1 MATVV
6 HQEHQ
11 VLTEAERILA
21 EASRR
26 EGRKNALPPESR
38 KSSNRTPVGL
48 AWGLLV
54 PALVVVAVVS
64 IFPIAYA
71 VNLSLHSTHYLN
83 IGSFVG
89 MDNYGKL
96 FGDPAGLAQIA
107 RSLIYVVAS
116 LIIAIPL
123 SLGLA
128 HLLNREIRGRRFFRV
143 LILLPWVIS
152 QTVAAL
158 TWKWLVNPD
167 YGPLG
172 LGHIGGGS
180 LDFLANPVW
189 AMVLLIVV
197 NVWISYP
204 LATILSLASLQ
215 TVPAELREAA
225 EMDGAGPFRRFLQ
238 VTLPLMKP
246 TLFVVAIMLTLLY
259 FNMVTLVYTLT
270 GGGPL
275 NGTNVLSLEAFKQ
288 SFQFFNVG
296 VGAAYSVV
304 LFIFN
309 VVFGAAY
316 IRLLRS
322 DSND

>member
-1 MATVV
+1 MATAV
-6 HQEHQ
+6 HQEHL
-11 VLTEAERILA
+11 VLTDEISPAMTAKVSPQGPAPKKR
-21 EASRR
+21 
-26 EGRKNALPPESR
+26 GRGTWGS
-38 KSSNRTPVGL
+38 PVGL
-48 AWGLLV
+48 AWGLLA
-54 PALVVVAVVS
+54 PALIVVGLVS
-64 IFPIAYA
+64 ILPIAYA
-71 VNLSLHSTHYLN
+71 INLSLHETKYLN
-83 IGSFVG
+83 IGEFVG
-89 MDNYGKL
+89 LDN
-96 FGDPAGLAQIA
+96 FARIFIEPEGLAQIA
-107 RSLIYVVAS
+107 RSFIYVIVS
-116 LIIAIPL
+116 LFITVPL
-123 SLGLA
+123 SLALA
-128 HLLNREIRGRRFFRV
+128 HLLNREIAGRRFFRV

-158 TWKWLVNPD
+158 TWKWLVNAD

-172 LGHIGGGS
+172 LGDVLGNRVD
-180 LDFLANPVW
+180 LLANPIT
-189 AMVLLIVV
+189 AMATLIVV

-215 TVPAELREAA
+215 TIPTELTEAA
-225 EMDGAGPFRRFLQ
+225 EMDGAGPFRRFLR

-304 LFIFN
+304 LFLFN
-309 VVFGAAY
+309 VIFGAAY

-322 DSND
+322 ESNA

>member
-1 MATVV
+1 MAIDV
-6 HQEHQ
+6 HPHRTDEHRRAGSAP
-11 VLTEAERILA
+11 EPAPRPDRER
-21 EASRR
+21 SRR
-26 EGRKNALPPESR
+26 DRRQRRLHNPA
-38 KSSNRTPVGL
+38 GL
-48 AWGLLV
+48 AWSLLV
-54 PALVVVAVVS
+54 PALIVVAVVS
-64 IFPIAYA
+64 IFPIVYA
-71 VNLSLHSTHYLN
+71 VNLSVHSTHYLN
-83 IGSFVG
+83 IGAGVG
-89 MDNYGKL
+89 FDNYARL
-96 FGDPAGLAQIA
+96 FASPEGWAQIA
-107 RSLIYVVAS
+107 RSFAYVLISLAIVV
-116 LIIAIPL
+116 PL

-128 HLLNREIRGRRFFRV
+128 HLLNQPVKGRRVFRV

-158 TWKWLVNPD
+158 LWKWLVNPD
-167 YGPLG
+167 YGPLHSG
-172 LGHIGGGS
+172 DLKID
-180 LDFLANPVW
+180 LLANPIG
-189 AMVLLIVV
+189 AMGVLIVV

-204 LATILSLASLQ
+204 LATILSLAALQ
-215 TVPAELREAA
+215 TIPAELREAA
-225 EMDGAGPFRRFLQ
+225 EVDGAGPFRRFLR

-304 LFIFN
+304 LFVFN
-309 VVFGAAY
+309 VIFGAAY

-322 DSND
+322 EATND